1 MLVELATSPVVKLLE
16 FGYYGASILMLIAW
30 IAILGILVS
39 VEAFQVAGLFVLLT
53 VAILYLAFQ
62 NERPD

>member
-30 IAILGILVS
+30 IAILGILIS
-39 VEAFQVAGLFVLLT
+39 VEAFQVGGLFVLLT
-53 VAILYLAFQ
+53 VAILYIAYQ
-62 NERPD
+62 NERLD